1 MTRLVQLLIR
11 LYQRTLSLDHGP
23 LRFLYPN
30 GYCKFHP
37 TCSEYAYQAFA
48 KHGFLQGCI
57 LASKRVLRCHPW
69 SQAGLDPVP
78 EPMKKTL

>member
-1 MTRLVQLLIR
+1 MKRVAMFLIR
-11 LYQRTLSLDHGP
+11 VYQRTLSLDHGP

-37 TCSEYAYQAFA
+37 TCSEYAYQAFE
-48 KHGFLQGCI
+48 KHGFWKGWI
-57 LASKRVLRCHPW
+57 LTTKRVLRCHPW

-78 EPMKKTL
+78 EPKKKTF

>member
-11 LYQRTLSLDHGP
+11 FYQRTLSLDHGP

-30 GYCKFHP
+30 GYCKFYP
-37 TCSEYAYQAFA
+37 TCSEYAHQAFE
-48 KHGFLQGCI
+48 KHGFFRGWV
-57 LASKRVLRCHPW
+57 LAAKRVLRCHPW

-78 EPMKKTL
+78 EPKKKTL